1 MLTQAHARALRD
13 NSSASVRAEVAA
25 AVAAEFASR
34 RLAAEE
40 ARIAQ
45 QILDV
50 LVRDVELRVRQA
62 LAEHV
67 KECPFLPREIALTLA
82 RDIDDSV
89 AVPILEHS
97 PLLTD
102 CDLVAWIRD
111 GVAARRVAVARRKAV
126 APVVADALVATA
138 DAEVAATL
146 LGNAGAE
153 ISEGALLKLA
163 GLARDNPSLGPLLI
177 ERPMLP
183 LAVCEALIAS
193 VSDQLRERLV
203 VRHRIPPALAEELA
217 MHGRE
222 RAVAE
227 ILPRNADEAASRLAA
242 HLHRRRRLTPTL
254 VLRSL
259 LLGDLCFFDAAMATL
274 AGVPIA
280 NARTLLYGRDGRGRD
295 GGLAAI
301 YQRAGLPPYL
311 FPALRVGVASVLD
324 GHIAHG
330 RSAYTQRVLDQLV
343 LTYDEVSP
351 AGVEHMLAQLSRRN
365 SAGARGA
372 GPVGRSPASA
382 A

>member
-1 MLTQAHARALRD
+1 MLTQAHVRALRD
-13 NSSASVRAEVAA
+13 NSSASVRADVAA

-40 ARIAQ
+40 ARLAQ

-97 PLLTD
+97 PVLTD
-102 CDLVAWIRD
+102 RDLVVWVRD
-111 GVAARRVAVARRKAV
+111 GVATRRLAVARRKEV
-126 APVVADALVATA
+126 APVVADALATTG

-146 LGNAGAE
+146 LANSGAE
-153 ISEGALLKLA
+153 ISEWALLKLA
-163 GLARDNPSLGPLLI
+163 ALARGNPSLAPLLVD
-177 ERPMLP
+177 RPMLP
-183 LAVCEALIAS
+183 LAVCETLIAT
-193 VSDQLRERLV
+193 VSDQLRQRLV
-203 VRHRIPPALAEELA
+203 VKHSIPPLLAEELA

-222 RAVAE
+222 RALTE
-227 ILPRNADEAASRLAA
+227 ILPRDAEEAAPRLAA
-242 HLHRRRRLTPTL
+242 HLHSRRRLTPTL

-259 LLGDLCFFDAAMATL
+259 LLGDLCFFEAAMATL

-280 NARTLLYGRDGRGRD
+280 NARTLLYGRD

-311 FPALRVGVASVLD
+311 FPALRVGVAGVCD
-324 GHIAHG
+324 GQIG
-330 RSAYTQRVLDQLV
+330 RGRAAYTQRVLDQLV

-351 AGVEHMLAQLSRRN
+351 ASLEHVLAQLSRRN
-365 SAGARGA
+365 SASPRAPAGDGRAPATAARGL
-372 GPVGRSPASA
+372 
-382 A
+382 